1 MEAPK
6 SGRSQQHN
14 EREAWDEED
23 DKLWKRAGFQPEPE
37 TLILDKL
44 HHGKDDDHPDQRY
57 RAPNVTWAATAKDQ
71 PE

>member
-1 MEAPK
+1 MEVCK

-23 DKLWKRAGFQPEPE
+23 DNLWKRAGFQPEPE

-71 PE
+71 P